1 MTPDQQTVLDI
12 LHRNVDEGLQTFQT
26 DIALTDIGIDSLK
39 FIMLVLEIE
48 NQLGRT
54 IFNME
59 SIGELRTVDDLLNLV
74 QQ

>member
-26 DIALTDIGIDSLK
+26 DVALTDMGIDSLK